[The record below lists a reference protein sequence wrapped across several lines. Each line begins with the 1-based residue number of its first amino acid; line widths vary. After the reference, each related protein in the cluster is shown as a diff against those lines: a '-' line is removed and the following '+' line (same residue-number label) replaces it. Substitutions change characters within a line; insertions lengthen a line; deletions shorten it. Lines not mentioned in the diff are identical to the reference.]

1 MSSPPWEPQQPPP
14 GPPPGW
20 QPPHGYRP
28 DGGHGYPPQPGPQWP
43 GPPQSSGPQAP
54 GPQWPGPQGPG
65 PQWPAGA
72 YPPPYNPQHAGP
84 HGAYGVPP
92 PGDRKPS
99 RTPWIIAIVI
109 ASAVAVV
116 LLAVGLF
123 AATGGGPRDERS
135 YQEGRAA
142 AQSISVLVK
151 FGGATPE
158 EACESEFVLRTPM
171 NKKSDVRRGDF
182 IAGCVDALAEKSD
195 R

>member
-1 MSSPPWEPQQPPP
+1 MSSPPWEPQQPPS

-20 QPPHGYRP
+20 QQPNAYRP
-28 DGGHGYPPQPGPQWP
+28 GGGHGYPPPPGPPPPGPQWL
-43 GPPQSSGPQAP
+43 GPQS
-54 GPQWPGPQGPG
+54 PG

-72 YPPPYNPQHAGP
+72 YPPPYIPQPAGP
-84 HGAYGVPP
+84 HGAYGAPP
-92 PGDRKPS
+92 PGRPS
-99 RTPWIIAIVI
+99 RTPWVIAIVI
-109 ASAVAVV
+109 ASAVALV

-171 NKKSDVRRGDF
+171 NEKSDVRRGDF
-182 IAGCVDALAEKSD
+182 IAGCIDGVTEKMN